1 MTATPVAAGRPGTG
15 PGPAITGRAG
25 FADVISSEWMKI
37 RTVRS
42 TFWTLIALFAGSSV
56 ISLLITL
63 AAANSYA
70 KDLAEG
76 KPDSADIVLAGLAFV
91 GQIAAYVLGVM
102 TISAEYSTG
111 GIRTTLTAMPRR
123 VEILVAKAILLAV
136 IVFVIGLVTAFVC
149 FYLGNIPLHA
159 KHVGINLSYPG
170 ATRAVFGSAL
180 YLAGLSMFGLALG
193 FLLRHTAG
201 AITIGLALI
210 FIIGN
215 LFTLIPGSVG
225 HWLYKVM
232 PGNAGGQ
239 VTSFGETGRNPDKA
253 FAPWTGFTVFLIE
266 VVVLLIV
273 GAILFERRDA

>member
-1 MTATPVAAGRPGTG
+1 MTAATATRPGPGSG
-15 PGPAITGRAG
+15 PGSDIEGRAG
-25 FADVISSEWMKI
+25 FGNVVSSEWMKI

-42 TFWTLIALFAGSSV
+42 TFWTLVTLFAGSAL
-56 ISLLITL
+56 ITLLICL

-70 KDLAEG
+70 KDLAAG
-76 KPDSADIVLAGLAFV
+76 KPDSADIVLVGLAFV

-123 VEILVAKAILLAV
+123 TEILVAKAILLAV
-136 IVFVIGLVTAFVC
+136 MVFVIGLATAFLC
-149 FYLGNIPLHA
+149 FYLGNIPLKA
-159 KHVGINLSYPG
+159 KDVGVNLSYPG
-170 ATRAVFGSAL
+170 ATRGIFGSAL
-180 YLAGLSMFGLALG
+180 YLAGLAVFGLAMG

-215 LFTLIPGSVG
+215 LVQLIPGSVG
-225 HWLYKVM
+225 RWLFKVM

-239 VTSFGETGRNPDKA
+239 VTSFGETNRHPDKA
-253 FAPWTGFTVFLIE
+253 FAPWTGFTVFAIE
-266 VVVLLIV
+266 VVVLLII
-273 GAILFERRDA
+273 GALLFEKRDA